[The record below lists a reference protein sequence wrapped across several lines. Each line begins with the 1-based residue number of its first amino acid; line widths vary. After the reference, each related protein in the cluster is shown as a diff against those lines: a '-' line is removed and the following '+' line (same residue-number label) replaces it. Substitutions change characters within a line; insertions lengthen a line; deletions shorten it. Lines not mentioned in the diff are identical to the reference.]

1 MNQEKVYVGIDV
13 SKDRLDMAL
22 HSQEKHYTF
31 TNDETGITEIISYL
45 QQIKPIIVVMEA
57 TGGYESLAAT
67 ALGIADIPVAL
78 ANPRQVRNFAKATGK
93 LAKTDAIDASVIAH
107 FAAAVNP
114 LAQLLPD
121 ELSKKLKDIISR
133 WRQLVEMITAEK
145 NRSYKAG
152 EEVKTNIK
160 AHIDWLQKELD
171 DLNHRLQQMVAASPL
186 WRETDDLLRSVPG
199 VGRVLSL
206 TLLAELPELGKL
218 NRRQIAA
225 LVGVA
230 PFNRDSGNMRG
241 KRTIWGGR
249 ANVRSILY
257 MSTLVAIRYNVR
269 IRSFYERLCL
279 SGKCKK
285 SALTACMRKLL
296 TILNAILKTRH
307 PWNLNTSAT
316 PYA

>member
-133 WRQLVEMITAEK
+133 RRQLVEMITAEK

-316 PYA
+316 TYA